1 MPKSSFEVE
10 LIIEEQARCAVSEA
24 VASARI
30 EGYVIDSESE
40 TLCMKLAEGSITQ
53 SEYIQRILELSKAIL
68 A

>member
-1 MPKSSFEVE
+1 MN
-10 LIIEEQARCAVSEA
+10 IEDQNHRAVSEA

-53 SEYIQRILELSKAIL
+53 LEYIQQILEMSKAVFS
-68 A
+68 

>member
-1 MPKSSFEVE
+1 MSNK
-10 LIIEEQARCAVSEA
+10 EQARRAVSEA

-40 TLCMKLAEGSITQ
+40 TLCMKLAEGNITQ
-53 SEYIQRILELSKAIL
+53 SEYIQQILELSKAIL